1 MIPSRPRGHQVM
13 KLNTKGMHGA
23 CEVCLIPCLIPS
35 RSAAIAAHF
44 ANPWLRLPAT
54 RPSPC
59 FPAIPP
65 RLAPH
70 FANVLLS
77 CCCVLQ
83 VASPCRRQAMPFFSS
98 YHNVHFHEE
107 RCFCCRPVRRCLR
120 CCSRHV
126 VAVTRLCRCYHCRP
140 RLTRVGTVLPGGIPL
155 DLRRNHRIRLLAG
168 DRAGIQILTPPAS
181 YQGAGARGKSV
192 HPPWA

>member
-1 MIPSRPRGHQVM
+1 MALV
-13 KLNTKGMHGA
+13 
-23 CEVCLIPCLIPS
+23 
-35 RSAAIAAHF
+35 RSALFLVSSRLALPPSLLTLQTHGF
-44 ANPWLRLPAT
+44 ASLQQDRHRA
-54 RPSPC
+54 SPRA
-59 FPAIPP
+59 AIPP

-83 VASPCRRQAMPFFSS
+83 VASPSRRQAMPFFSS

-126 VAVTRLCRCYHCRP
+126 VAGTRLCRCYHCRP
-140 RLTRVGTVLPGGIPL
+140 RLPRVGTVLPGGIPR
-155 DLRRNHRIRLLAG
+155 DWRRNHRMRLLAG